1 MFKSKKILLPG
12 LASTI
17 AMLAGTGLH
26 AQESNSELQEVVVV
40 SSRTE
45 VPLRQIGTS
54 VSVLDEEQIEAYGN
68 FALTD
73 ILRQTPSVGSS
84 RNGVPGSTT
93 ALRIRGEEG
102 YRTLI
107 LLDGMKL
114 SDPSSTQVG
123 PHLEH
128 LLSSEISRVEILRGP
143 QGLAYGADAGGVVN
157 ISSKAI
163 EEGFAGTANA
173 QAGSFGTRQVSAN
186 LGGGNDVV
194 DFSLAA
200 TDFSS
205 DGFNTRRSDTVL
217 QDDDGYDNQSL
228 HLRAG
233 WQASDALR
241 IQVVHRQTDGESEF
255 DGCSFSPTLYDCSA
269 SYELDATRLSAT
281 LTTAA
286 LEHSLAYSVAETDR
300 VSYAAGVSNFT
311 SLGQLDRWEYKATA
325 SQLPGFD
332 LVFGVDL
339 EQEQSNAIERDNEG
353 YYVEVMSDFSEALFL
368 TAGIRRDENDD
379 YGKHTSFRVS
389 GAYLLSLSDANTLKF
404 RASLGSGFRAPSPFE
419 VDYNAGPFAYPPAS
433 TTLLSEENSEGYE
446 LGIEFFGGD
455 RLTLEVVYFD
465 QDVEN
470 AIEFDLATFSGY
482 VQSQGVSNSQG
493 VELGATVHLTDNWQ
507 VSGNY
512 TYNDT
517 EQPDGLQRLRRPKHL
532 ANLGL
537 NFVSDDS
544 KWLASGFYRSARDTV
559 DSNGFARSALEDYGV
574 FDLSLRYRY
583 SENIEIFARLENA
596 FDEQYQEVLD
606 YNSADR
612 SSYIGV
618 KLGF

>member
-1 MFKSKKILLPG
+1 
-12 LASTI
+12 
-17 AMLAGTGLH
+17 
-26 AQESNSELQEVVVV
+26 
-40 SSRTE
+40 
-45 VPLRQIGTS
+45 
-54 VSVLDEEQIEAYGN
+54 
-68 FALTD
+68 
-73 ILRQTPSVGSS
+73 
-84 RNGVPGSTT
+84 
-93 ALRIRGEEG
+93 
-102 YRTLI
+102 
-107 LLDGMKL
+107 
-114 SDPSSTQVG
+114 
-123 PHLEH
+123 
-128 LLSSEISRVEILRGP
+128 
-143 QGLAYGADAGGVVN
+143 
-157 ISSKAI
+157 
-163 EEGFAGTANA
+163 
-173 QAGSFGTRQVSAN
+173 
-186 LGGGNDVV
+186 
-194 DFSLAA
+194 
-200 TDFSS
+200 
-205 DGFNTRRSDTVL
+205 
-217 QDDDGYDNQSL
+217 
-228 HLRAG
+228 
-233 WQASDALR
+233 
-241 IQVVHRQTDGESEF
+241 
-255 DGCSFSPTLYDCSA
+255 
-269 SYELDATRLSAT
+269 
-281 LTTAA
+281 
-286 LEHSLAYSVAETDR
+286 
-300 VSYAAGVSNFT
+300 
-311 SLGQLDRWEYKATA
+311 
-325 SQLPGFD
+325 
-332 LVFGVDL
+332 
-339 EQEQSNAIERDNEG
+339 
-353 YYVEVMSDFSEALFL
+353 
-368 TAGIRRDENDD
+368 
-379 YGKHTSFRVS
+379 
-389 GAYLLSLSDANTLKF
+389 LLSLSDANTLKF

-465 QDVEN
+465 QDIEN

-507 VSGNY
+507 ASGNY

-537 NFVSDDS
+537 NFVSDDR